1 MPQYGHGSPPSRRLP
16 TALLGWALAA
26 CWATVQAAASPA
38 EPETP
43 PVEATAGL
51 PGDIEPAQYL
61 EELLTREDVRQEVDR
76 AVAAHIGNIPR
87 PRYIPAT
94 DLAPPKGLLLFKSK
108 PREFPFSVALG
119 GFLQLRWFE
128 FIRTAETWT
137 DSAGNPRPVNNIN
150 IFTLNR
156 FLISLSG
163 HVVDER
169 LIYAFAFFG
178 TANTGIRAGVVP
190 IGMAGWKFDDAAT
203 IGMGVTPVPGSREWI
218 NASPW
223 TIGVDRS
230 MANTFFRPGFSPGAV
245 ALGSLFDDTVHYQAG
260 VWNSIDG
267 GTAGVLRR
275 GVSMAWAGNTW
286 WEPWAPFGIG
296 YGDMEHHEEA
306 AIRIGT
312 SGVYAN
318 TAALGFLGQ
327 NPEDTIVRL
336 SDGTPLV
343 LPGALGPGT
352 QIERYRYR
360 LATVDVGWKYAGWAA
375 NVEYYFRTLDDFVGT
390 GPFARAG
397 MLDHGGLGY
406 LSWCYIPR
414 TFEIYGRSSVVTGP
428 YGTGQEYGL
437 GCNWYVNRSRQGR
450 LTLEALNMVRNPAQ
464 NILYPYRAGFS
475 GTAIQT
481 QFMAVF

>member
-1 MPQYGHGSPPSRRLP
+1 MPAPRFTSARWSGLLA
-16 TALLGWALAA
+16 ALLVGS
-26 CWATVQAAASPA
+26 AAAGWSPRARGELPAA
-38 EPETP
+38 EPAG
-43 PVEATAGL
+43 ATAPDG
-51 PGDIEPAQYL
+51 PADEVQEAQYL
-61 EELLTREDVRQEVDR
+61 EDLLTRDDVRQEIDR
-76 AVAAHIGNIPR
+76 AVADRIGNIPR

-94 DLAPPKGLLLFKSK
+94 DLAPPKGLVLFKSN

-119 GFLQLRWFE
+119 GFLQLRWLE
-128 FIRTAETWT
+128 FIRTADTWT
-137 DSAGNPRPVNNIN
+137 DATGTVRPINDIN

-169 LIYAFAFFG
+169 LVYAFAFFG
-178 TANTGIRAGVVP
+178 TANTGVRAGVVP

-203 IGMGVTPVPGSREWI
+203 IGMGVTPIPGSREWI

-230 MANTFFRPGFSPGAV
+230 MANTFFRPGFSPGV
-245 ALGSLFDDTVHYQAG
+245 AAIGALFDDTVHYQAG

-275 GVSMAWAGNTW
+275 GVAMAWAGNTW
-286 WEPWAPFGIG
+286 WEPWAPFGLG
-296 YGDMEHHEEA
+296 YGDMEHHREA

-312 SGVYAN
+312 SGVYAD

-352 QIERYRYR
+352 RIDRYRYR
-360 LATVDVGWKYAGWAA
+360 LATIDAGWKYAGWAA

-390 GPFARAG
+390 GPFARSS

-437 GCNWYVNRSRQGR
+437 GGNWYINRSRQGR
-450 LTLEALNMVRNPAQ
+450 LTLEAINMVRNPAQ

-481 QFMAVF
+481 QLMVAF